1 MNSSLIRQSKKDKES
16 NINYKPLYEHMKAML
31 KANGRNVNYN
41 LRKQRPHGSIDP
53 TSYAIRPNTNNGA

>member
-1 MNSSLIRQSKKDKES
+1 LNQNDKLLKEIKKIEKMNSSLIRQSKKDKES

-41 LRKQRPHGSIDP
+41 LRK
-53 TSYAIRPNTNNGA
+53 

>member
-1 MNSSLIRQSKKDKES
+1 LNQNDKLLKEIKKIEKKNSSLIRQSKKDKES

-41 LRKQRPHGSIDP
+41 LRK
-53 TSYAIRPNTNNGA
+53 